1 MDKPAA
7 ISGASTDPSA
17 KAARSAATR
26 MSHNLALVAKSVV
39 LSEDSADAANAQL
52 AADTAPMLPPTGSPQ
67 LGDASGRSV
76 VDPGLP
82 GVSDTPSRAYTFPS
96 PLTDEHTPSQ
106 RNLSLPNMFPGSS
119 PRSSSSAGKRHKC
132 PYCQTEFTRHH
143 NLKSHLLTHSQEKPY
158 ECQECNSRFRRLHD
172 LKRHAKL
179 HTGERPHECTRCG
192 RKFARGDALARH
204 AKGPGG
210 CAGRRSSFIEEDPS
224 GHGDESMDGVEY
236 TAEPQDMDDLDIE
249 DDEDAEGDEGDD
261 DVNGNAGESAAKR
274 QRRGSYRH
282 STYPGVNP
290 ALFGA
295 GGIVAPPTR
304 MPQFAA
310 GPGMAESPKPVTP
323 GRQDSIASGRRKAT
337 GPVPGPS
344 PLGQTSSPSLPGAQD
359 PMAAIASK
367 AAAAAAAADATAA
380 LKDVD
385 ARVDARVE
393 ARCSQI
399 LADHQRLQA
408 RVLEL
413 EREVKSLRA
422 ANQ

>member
-1 MDKPAA
+1 
-7 ISGASTDPSA
+7 
-17 KAARSAATR
+17 
-26 MSHNLALVAKSVV
+26 MSHNLAIVAKSS
-39 LSEDSADAANAQL
+39 LLEDSADAANAQL
-52 AADTAPMLPPTGSPQ
+52 AADTAPMLPPVGSPQ
-67 LGDASGRSV
+67 LGADASGRSV

-106 RNLSLPNMFPGSS
+106 RNLSLPNNMFPGSS

-143 NLKSHLLTHSQEKPY
+143 NQKSHLLTHSQEKPY

-179 HTGERPHECTRCG
+179 HTGERPHECNRCG

-236 TAEPQDMDDLDIE
+236 TAEPQDMDDLDIDE
-249 DDEDAEGDEGDD
+249 DEDAEGDDGYD
-261 DVNGNAGESAAKR
+261 DVNGNGGERNKR
-274 QRRGSYRH
+274 QRRGSYRSGP

-290 ALFGA
+290 ALF
-295 GGIVAPPTR
+295 APGMVPPR
-304 MPQFAA
+304 MPQFPDA
-310 GPGMAESPKPVTP
+310 KPSTP
-323 GRQDSIASGRRKAT
+323 GRQDSVASSRRKAT
-337 GPVPGPS
+337 NPAPS
-344 PLGQTSSPSLPGAQD
+344 PLGIQAQSGAQD

-367 AAAAAAAADATAA
+367 AAAAAAAAD
-380 LKDVD
+380 VD
-385 ARVDARVE
+385 ARADARYAQLIAEV
-393 ARCSQI
+393 
-399 LADHQRLQA
+399 QRLQG
-408 RVLEL
+408 RVMEL
-413 EREVKSLRA
+413 ETEVKGLKSEKSPA
-422 ANQ
+422 